1 MSGPRKPDKILAPVL
16 MVSLG
21 VMLASL
27 NEAESFRQFA
37 LNFGVMATL
46 AIAMLAVVLHLR
58 GRH

>member
-1 MSGPRKPDKILAPVL
+1 